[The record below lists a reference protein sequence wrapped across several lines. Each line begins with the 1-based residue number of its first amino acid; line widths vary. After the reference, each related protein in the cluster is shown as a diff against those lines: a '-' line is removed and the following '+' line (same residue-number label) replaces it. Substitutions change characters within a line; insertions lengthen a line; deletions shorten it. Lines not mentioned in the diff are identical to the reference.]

1 MINNDVIRRMHRM
14 HRMHRMRY
22 TFELS
27 DSKMIDIKESC
38 G

>member
-1 MINNDVIRRMHRM
+1 MINNDVIR
-14 HRMHRMRY
+14 RMHRMRY